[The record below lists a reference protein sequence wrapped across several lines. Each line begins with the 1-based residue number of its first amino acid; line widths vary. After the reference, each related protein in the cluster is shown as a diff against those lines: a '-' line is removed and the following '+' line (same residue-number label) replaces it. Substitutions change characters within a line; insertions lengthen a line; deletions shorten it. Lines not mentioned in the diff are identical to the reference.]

1 MAIQFIR
8 KHIAN
13 AHISWFCDARF
24 EQIAR
29 LLAGVDE
36 VVALPLKDKKFLKS
50 FGILRQKQG
59 QFDII
64 IDLQGL
70 LKSALVSRSLGKNI
84 FGFDR
89 FSAKEGLASIFYTHK
104 YSCNYDKNIIL
115 RNLELCAFAL
125 NFSFD
130 EKEILAKEPCF
141 LKNSRIPSD
150 ESRISSDES
159 KIPNKNSRIPSDKTR
174 IPDKNSR
181 ISSDEIRI
189 HNDESRI
196 PNKNSRIPNR
206 KILIAPFASESSKC
220 YAHFASVIKG
230 AKEFAQCFLV
240 AGSEPERKKA
250 TKLASSGATL
260 LAPLDLAQ
268 ILEFMDTCDL
278 IIGNDSG
285 ITHLAWAQNYATITL
300 FGNRSGARNAFATP
314 KNLIIQATPKHEID
328 AFHIDKSDF
337 CINDIDPAQIIAKA
351 KGLCDA

>member
-50 FGILRQKQG
+50 FEILRQKQG

-89 FSAKEGLASIFYTHK
+89 FSAKEGLASMFYTHK

-141 LKNSRIPSD
+141 LKNSRIPD
-150 ESRISSDES
+150 
-159 KIPNKNSRIPSDKTR
+159 KNSRIPSK
-174 IPDKNSR
+174 
-181 ISSDEIRI
+181 
-189 HNDESRI
+189 
-196 PNKNSRIPNR
+196 

-240 AGSEPERKKA
+240 AGNKLERKKA

-285 ITHLAWAQNYATITL
+285 ITHLAWAQNCATITL

>member
-50 FGILRQKQG
+50 FGVLRQKQG

-70 LKSALVSRSLGKNI
+70 LKSALVSRILGKNI

-130 EKEILAKEPCF
+130 EKEILTKEPCF
-141 LKNSRIPSD
+141 LKNSRIP
-150 ESRISSDES
+150 
-159 KIPNKNSRIPSDKTR
+159 NK
-174 IPDKNSR
+174 
-181 ISSDEIRI
+181 
-189 HNDESRI
+189 
-196 PNKNSRIPNR
+196 

-240 AGSEPERKKA
+240 AGSEPEREKA
-250 TKLASSGATL
+250 AKLASSGATL

>member
-89 FSAKEGLASIFYTHK
+89 FSTKEGLASIFYTHK
-104 YSCNYDKNIIL
+104 YSCNYNKNIIL

-130 EKEILAKEPCF
+130 EKEILTKEPCF
-141 LKNSRIPSD
+141 LKN
-150 ESRISSDES
+150 S
-159 KIPNKNSRIPSDKTR
+159 KIPNKNSRIPSDETR

-181 ISSDEIRI
+181 IPS
-189 HNDESRI
+189 
-196 PNKNSRIPNR
+196 K

-240 AGSEPERKKA
+240 AGSEPEREKA

>member
-130 EKEILAKEPCF
+130 EKEILTKEPCF

-150 ESRISSDES
+150 E
-159 KIPNKNSRIPSDKTR
+159 
-174 IPDKNSR
+174 
-181 ISSDEIRI
+181 
-189 HNDESRI
+189 
-196 PNKNSRIPNR
+196 SRIPNR

-230 AKEFAQCFLV
+230 AKEFAQCFLI
-240 AGSEPERKKA
+240 AGSEPEREKA

>member
-50 FGILRQKQG
+50 FEILRQKQG

-70 LKSALVSRSLGKNI
+70 LKSALVARSLGKNI

-104 YSCNYDKNIIL
+104 YSCNYNKNIIL
-115 RNLELCAFAL
+115 RNLELCGYAL

-130 EKEILAKEPCF
+130 EKEILTKEPCF
-141 LKNSRIPSD
+141 LKNSRIP
-150 ESRISSDES
+150 
-159 KIPNKNSRIPSDKTR
+159 
-174 IPDKNSR
+174 DKN
-181 ISSDEIRI
+181 
-189 HNDESRI
+189 SRI
-196 PNKNSRIPNR
+196 PNKNSRIPDKNSR
-206 KILIAPFASESSKC
+206 IPNKKILIAPFASESSKC

-240 AGSEPERKKA
+240 AGNKPEREKA

>member
-89 FSAKEGLASIFYTHK
+89 FSTKEGFASIFYTHK

-150 ESRISSDES
+150 ESRI
-159 KIPNKNSRIPSDKTR
+159 PSD
-174 IPDKNSR
+174 N
-181 ISSDEIRI
+181 
-189 HNDESRI
+189 SRI
-196 PNKNSRIPNR
+196 PNKNSRIPSK

-240 AGSEPERKKA
+240 AGSELEREKA

>member
-13 AHISWFCDARF
+13 AHISWFCDTRF

-36 VVALPLKDKKFLKS
+36 VIALPLKDKKFLKS
-50 FGILRQKQG
+50 FEILRQKQG

-70 LKSALVSRSLGKNI
+70 LKSALVSRILGKNI

-89 FSAKEGLASIFYTHK
+89 FSTKEGLASIFYTHK

-115 RNLELCAFAL
+115 RNLELCGFAL

-130 EKEILAKEPCF
+130 EKEILTKEPCF
-141 LKNSRIPSD
+141 LKNSRIPN
-150 ESRISSDES
+150 E
-159 KIPNKNSRIPSDKTR
+159 NSRIPS
-174 IPDKNSR
+174 
-181 ISSDEIRI
+181 
-189 HNDESRI
+189 DESRI
-196 PNKNSRIPNR
+196 PNKNSRIPSDESRIPDKNSR
-206 KILIAPFASESSKC
+206 IPNKKILIAPFASESSKC

-240 AGSEPERKKA
+240 AGSEPEREKA
-250 TKLASSGATL
+250 AKLASSGATL

-328 AFHIDKSDF
+328 AFHIDKRDF

>member
-50 FGILRQKQG
+50 FEILRQKQG

-104 YSCNYDKNIIL
+104 YSCNYNKNIIL

-150 ESRISSDES
+150 ESRI
-159 KIPNKNSRIPSDKTR
+159 
-174 IPDKNSR
+174 
-181 ISSDEIRI
+181 
-189 HNDESRI
+189 
-196 PNKNSRIPNR
+196 PNKNSRIPNENSR
-206 KILIAPFASESSKC
+206 IPSKKILIAPFASESSKC

-240 AGSEPERKKA
+240 AGSEPEREKA

>member
-36 VVALPLKDKKFLKS
+36 VVALPLKDKKFLKT

-84 FGFDR
+84 FGFDK
-89 FSAKEGLASIFYTHK
+89 FSTKEGLASIFYTHK

-141 LKNSRIPSD
+141 LKNSRIP
-150 ESRISSDES
+150 
-159 KIPNKNSRIPSDKTR
+159 NKNSRIPSENFK
-174 IPDKNSR
+174 IPNENSK
-181 ISSDEIRI
+181 IPSE
-189 HNDESRI
+189 NSRI
-196 PNKNSRIPNR
+196 PNK

-240 AGSEPERKKA
+240 AGNKPEREKA

>member
-36 VVALPLKDKKFLKS
+36 VVALPLKDKKFIKS

-70 LKSALVSRSLGKNI
+70 LKSALISRSLGKNI

-89 FSAKEGLASIFYTHK
+89 FSTKEGLASIFYTHK

-141 LKNSRIPSD
+141 LKSSRIPNENSRIPSD
-150 ESRISSDES
+150 
-159 KIPNKNSRIPSDKTR
+159 NSRIPDK
-174 IPDKNSR
+174 
-181 ISSDEIRI
+181 
-189 HNDESRI
+189 
-196 PNKNSRIPNR
+196 

-240 AGSEPERKKA
+240 AGSEIEREKA
-250 TKLASSGATL
+250 AKLASSGATL

>member
-1 MAIQFIR
+1 M
-8 KHIAN
+8 
-13 AHISWFCDARF
+13 
-24 EQIAR
+24 
-29 LLAGVDE
+29 
-36 VVALPLKDKKFLKS
+36 
-50 FGILRQKQG
+50 RQKKG
-59 QFDII
+59 KFDII

-89 FSAKEGLASIFYTHK
+89 FSTKEGLASIFYTHK

-141 LKNSRIPSD
+141 LKNSRILSD
-150 ESRISSDES
+150 ESRIS
-159 KIPNKNSRIPSDKTR
+159 
-174 IPDKNSR
+174 
-181 ISSDEIRI
+181 
-189 HNDESRI
+189 
-196 PNKNSRIPNR
+196 NKNSRIPNK

>member
-1 MAIQFIR
+1 M
-8 KHIAN
+8 N
-13 AHISWFCDARF
+13 
-24 EQIAR
+24 
-29 LLAGVDE
+29 E

-89 FSAKEGLASIFYTHK
+89 FSTKEGLASIFYTHK

-115 RNLELCAFAL
+115 RNLELCSFAL

-141 LKNSRIPSD
+141 LKKSRIPSD
-150 ESRISSDES
+150 ESRIS
-159 KIPNKNSRIPSDKTR
+159 NKNSRIPNDKTR

-181 ISSDEIRI
+181 IPD
-189 HNDESRI
+189 
-196 PNKNSRIPNR
+196 K

-240 AGSEPERKKA
+240 AGNKPERKKA

-285 ITHLAWAQNYATITL
+285 IAHLAWAQNYATITL

-351 KGLCDA
+351 KVICDA

>member
-50 FGILRQKQG
+50 FEILRQKQG

-115 RNLELCAFAL
+115 RNLELCGFAL

-141 LKNSRIPSD
+141 LKKSRIPNKNSRIPSD
-150 ESRISSDES
+150 ESRI
-159 KIPNKNSRIPSDKTR
+159 
-174 IPDKNSR
+174 PD
-181 ISSDEIRI
+181 
-189 HNDESRI
+189 
-196 PNKNSRIPNR
+196 KNSRIPNR

-240 AGSEPERKKA
+240 AGSEPEREKA

-285 ITHLAWAQNYATITL
+285 ITHLAWAQNCATITL

>member
-50 FGILRQKQG
+50 FEILRQKQG

-141 LKNSRIPSD
+141 LKKSRIPD
-150 ESRISSDES
+150 
-159 KIPNKNSRIPSDKTR
+159 
-174 IPDKNSR
+174 
-181 ISSDEIRI
+181 
-189 HNDESRI
+189 
-196 PNKNSRIPNR
+196 KNSRIPNR

-240 AGSEPERKKA
+240 AGSELEREKA
-250 TKLASSGATL
+250 AKLASSGATL

>member
-50 FGILRQKQG
+50 FEILRQKQG

-70 LKSALVSRSLGKNI
+70 LKSALVSRILGKNV

-89 FSAKEGLASIFYTHK
+89 FSTKEGMASIFYTHK

-115 RNLELCAFAL
+115 RNLERCAFAL

-141 LKNSRIPSD
+141 LKNSRIP
-150 ESRISSDES
+150 
-159 KIPNKNSRIPSDKTR
+159 NKNSRIPSD
-174 IPDKNSR
+174 
-181 ISSDEIRI
+181 
-189 HNDESRI
+189 ESRI
-196 PNKNSRIPNR
+196 PDKNSRIPNR

-230 AKEFAQCFLV
+230 AKEFAQCFLI
-240 AGSEPERKKA
+240 AGSEPEREKA

-351 KGLCDA
+351 KVICDA

>member
-50 FGILRQKQG
+50 FGVLRQKQG

-70 LKSALVSRSLGKNI
+70 LKSALVARSLGKNI

-141 LKNSRIPSD
+141 LKSSRIPNENSRIPSD
-150 ESRISSDES
+150 ESRI
-159 KIPNKNSRIPSDKTR
+159 PN
-174 IPDKNSR
+174 
-181 ISSDEIRI
+181 E
-189 HNDESRI
+189 
-196 PNKNSRIPNR
+196 NSRIPNR

-240 AGSEPERKKA
+240 AGSEPEREKA
-250 TKLASSGATL
+250 AKLASSGATL

-285 ITHLAWAQNYATITL
+285 ITHLAWAQNCATITL

>member
-50 FGILRQKQG
+50 FEILRQKQG

-115 RNLELCAFAL
+115 RNLELCSFAL

-130 EKEILAKEPCF
+130 EKEILTKEPCF
-141 LKNSRIPSD
+141 LKNSRIP
-150 ESRISSDES
+150 
-159 KIPNKNSRIPSDKTR
+159 NKNSRIPS
-174 IPDKNSR
+174 
-181 ISSDEIRI
+181 
-189 HNDESRI
+189 DESRI
-196 PNKNSRIPNR
+196 PNKNSRIPSK

-240 AGSEPERKKA
+240 AGSEPEREKA

>member
-50 FGILRQKQG
+50 FEILRQKQG

-130 EKEILAKEPCF
+130 EKEILTKEPCF
-141 LKNSRIPSD
+141 LKKS
-150 ESRISSDES
+150 
-159 KIPNKNSRIPSDKTR
+159 R

-181 ISSDEIRI
+181 I
-189 HNDESRI
+189 
-196 PNKNSRIPNR
+196 PNK

-240 AGSEPERKKA
+240 AGSEPEREKA

>member
-50 FGILRQKQG
+50 FEILRQKQG

-70 LKSALVSRSLGKNI
+70 LKSALVSRILGKNI

-89 FSAKEGLASIFYTHK
+89 FSTKEGLASIFYTHK

-130 EKEILAKEPCF
+130 EKEILTKKPCF
-141 LKNSRIPSD
+141 LKNSR
-150 ESRISSDES
+150 
-159 KIPNKNSRIPSDKTR
+159 IPNKNSRIPSDETR
-174 IPDKNSR
+174 IPN
-181 ISSDEIRI
+181 E
-189 HNDESRI
+189 NSRI
-196 PNKNSRIPNR
+196 PNK

>member
-50 FGILRQKQG
+50 FEILRQKKG

-70 LKSALVSRSLGKNI
+70 LKSALVSRILGKNI

-89 FSAKEGLASIFYTHK
+89 FSAKEGMASIFYTHK

-130 EKEILAKEPCF
+130 EKEILTKKPCF
-141 LKNSRIPSD
+141 LKNSRIPD
-150 ESRISSDES
+150 
-159 KIPNKNSRIPSDKTR
+159 KNSRIPSD
-174 IPDKNSR
+174 N
-181 ISSDEIRI
+181 
-189 HNDESRI
+189 SRI
-196 PNKNSRIPNR
+196 PNKNSRIPDK

-240 AGSEPERKKA
+240 AGSEPEREKA
-250 TKLASSGATL
+250 AKLASSGATL

-285 ITHLAWAQNYATITL
+285 ITHLAWAQNCATITL

>member
-1 MAIQFIR
+1 MKIAIIKLSALGDIVHASIVVQFIR

-89 FSAKEGLASIFYTHK
+89 FSTKEGLASIFYTHK

-115 RNLELCAFAL
+115 RNLELCSFAL

-150 ESRISSDES
+150 E
-159 KIPNKNSRIPSDKTR
+159 T
-174 IPDKNSR
+174 
-181 ISSDEIRI
+181 
-189 HNDESRI
+189 RI

-240 AGSEPERKKA
+240 AGNKPERKKA

-351 KGLCDA
+351 KVICDA

>member
-36 VVALPLKDKKFLKS
+36 VVALPLKDKKFLKT

-115 RNLELCAFAL
+115 RNLELCGFAL

-141 LKNSRIPSD
+141 LKKSRIPDKNSRIPSD
-150 ESRISSDES
+150 ESRI
-159 KIPNKNSRIPSDKTR
+159 
-174 IPDKNSR
+174 PD
-181 ISSDEIRI
+181 
-189 HNDESRI
+189 
-196 PNKNSRIPNR
+196 KNSRIPNR
-206 KILIAPFASESSKC
+206 KILIAPFASENSKC

-240 AGSEPERKKA
+240 AGSEPEREKA

-351 KGLCDA
+351 KGICDA

>member
-50 FGILRQKQG
+50 FEILRQKQG

-89 FSAKEGLASIFYTHK
+89 FSTKEGLASIFYTHK

-130 EKEILAKEPCF
+130 EKEILTKEPCF
-141 LKNSRIPSD
+141 LKNSRIP
-150 ESRISSDES
+150 
-159 KIPNKNSRIPSDKTR
+159 NK
-174 IPDKNSR
+174 
-181 ISSDEIRI
+181 
-189 HNDESRI
+189 
-196 PNKNSRIPNR
+196 

-230 AKEFAQCFLV
+230 AKEFAQCFLI

-285 ITHLAWAQNYATITL
+285 ITHLAWAQNCATITL

>member
-50 FGILRQKQG
+50 FEILRQKQG

-70 LKSALVSRSLGKNI
+70 LKSALVSRILGKNI

-130 EKEILAKEPCF
+130 EKEILTKKPCF
-141 LKNSRIPSD
+141 LKNSRIPN
-150 ESRISSDES
+150 E
-159 KIPNKNSRIPSDKTR
+159 NSRIPSD
-174 IPDKNSR
+174 N
-181 ISSDEIRI
+181 
-189 HNDESRI
+189 SRI
-196 PNKNSRIPNR
+196 PNKNSRIPSK

-250 TKLASSGATL
+250 AKLASSGATL

-285 ITHLAWAQNYATITL
+285 ITHLAWAQNCATITL

>member
-50 FGILRQKQG
+50 FEILRQKQG

-130 EKEILAKEPCF
+130 EKEILTKEPCF
-141 LKNSRIPSD
+141 LK
-150 ESRISSDES
+150 
-159 KIPNKNSRIPSDKTR
+159 K
-174 IPDKNSR
+174 
-181 ISSDEIRI
+181 
-189 HNDESRI
+189 SRI
-196 PNKNSRIPNR
+196 PNKNSRIPNK

-240 AGSEPERKKA
+240 AGSEPEREKA

-285 ITHLAWAQNYATITL
+285 ITHLAWAQNCATITL

>member
-50 FGILRQKQG
+50 FGVLRQKQG

-70 LKSALVSRSLGKNI
+70 LKSALVARSLGKNI

-141 LKNSRIPSD
+141 LKSSRIPNENSRIPSD
-150 ESRISSDES
+150 ESRI
-159 KIPNKNSRIPSDKTR
+159 PN
-174 IPDKNSR
+174 
-181 ISSDEIRI
+181 E
-189 HNDESRI
+189 
-196 PNKNSRIPNR
+196 NSRIPNR

-240 AGSEPERKKA
+240 AGSEIERKKA

>member
-1 MAIQFIR
+1 MVIQFIR

-24 EQIAR
+24 EQITR

-50 FGILRQKQG
+50 FGILRQKKG

-89 FSAKEGLASIFYTHK
+89 FSAKEGFASIFYTHK

-130 EKEILAKEPCF
+130 EKEILTKEPCF
-141 LKNSRIPSD
+141 LKNSRIPD
-150 ESRISSDES
+150 KNSRIPNKNSR
-159 KIPNKNSRIPSDKTR
+159 IPDKNSRIPSDKTR
-174 IPDKNSR
+174 IP
-181 ISSDEIRI
+181 
-189 HNDESRI
+189 
-196 PNKNSRIPNR
+196 NK

-240 AGSEPERKKA
+240 AGSEIEREKA

>member
-24 EQIAR
+24 EQITR

-89 FSAKEGLASIFYTHK
+89 FSTKEGLASIFYTHK

-115 RNLELCAFAL
+115 RNLELCGFAL

-150 ESRISSDES
+150 E
-159 KIPNKNSRIPSDKTR
+159 T
-174 IPDKNSR
+174 
-181 ISSDEIRI
+181 
-189 HNDESRI
+189 RI

-250 TKLASSGATL
+250 AKLASSGATL

>member
-50 FGILRQKQG
+50 FEILRQKQG

-89 FSAKEGLASIFYTHK
+89 FSTKEGLASIFYTHK

-130 EKEILAKEPCF
+130 EKEILTKEPCF

-150 ESRISSDES
+150 ESRI
-159 KIPNKNSRIPSDKTR
+159 PNK
-174 IPDKNSR
+174 
-181 ISSDEIRI
+181 
-189 HNDESRI
+189 
-196 PNKNSRIPNR
+196 

>member
-50 FGILRQKQG
+50 FEILRQKQG

-115 RNLELCAFAL
+115 RNLELCSFAL

-130 EKEILAKEPCF
+130 EKEILTKEPCF
-141 LKNSRIPSD
+141 LKNSRIPD
-150 ESRISSDES
+150 
-159 KIPNKNSRIPSDKTR
+159 KNSRIPS
-174 IPDKNSR
+174 
-181 ISSDEIRI
+181 
-189 HNDESRI
+189 DESRI
-196 PNKNSRIPNR
+196 PNKNSRIPNK

-240 AGSEPERKKA
+240 AGSEPEREKA

-351 KGLCDA
+351 KVICDA

>member
-1 MAIQFIR
+1 MAIQFIH

-50 FGILRQKQG
+50 FSILRQKQG

-89 FSAKEGLASIFYTHK
+89 FSTKERLASIFYTHK

-115 RNLELCAFAL
+115 RNLELCGFAL

-150 ESRISSDES
+150 ESRI
-159 KIPNKNSRIPSDKTR
+159 
-174 IPDKNSR
+174 
-181 ISSDEIRI
+181 
-189 HNDESRI
+189 
-196 PNKNSRIPNR
+196 PNKNSRIPNK

-240 AGSEPERKKA
+240 AGSEPEREKA
-250 TKLASSGATL
+250 AKLASSGATL

-285 ITHLAWAQNYATITL
+285 ITHLAWAQNCATITL

>member
-1 MAIQFIR
+1 M
-8 KHIAN
+8 
-13 AHISWFCDARF
+13 
-24 EQIAR
+24 
-29 LLAGVDE
+29 DE

-50 FGILRQKQG
+50 FEILRQKQG

-89 FSAKEGLASIFYTHK
+89 FSTKEGLASIFYTHK

-115 RNLELCAFAL
+115 RNLELCGFAL

-141 LKNSRIPSD
+141 LKNSRILSD
-150 ESRISSDES
+150 ESRIS
-159 KIPNKNSRIPSDKTR
+159 
-174 IPDKNSR
+174 
-181 ISSDEIRI
+181 
-189 HNDESRI
+189 
-196 PNKNSRIPNR
+196 NKNSRIPNR

-351 KGLCDA
+351 KVICDA

>member
-36 VVALPLKDKKFLKS
+36 VVALPLKDKKFLKT

-89 FSAKEGLASIFYTHK
+89 FSTKEGLASIFYTHK

-115 RNLELCAFAL
+115 RNLELCGFAL

-130 EKEILAKEPCF
+130 EKEILTKEPCF

-150 ESRISSDES
+150 ESRIS
-159 KIPNKNSRIPSDKTR
+159 
-174 IPDKNSR
+174 
-181 ISSDEIRI
+181 
-189 HNDESRI
+189 
-196 PNKNSRIPNR
+196 NKNSRIPNK

>member
-115 RNLELCAFAL
+115 RNLELCSFAL

-130 EKEILAKEPCF
+130 EKEILTKEPCF
-141 LKNSRIPSD
+141 LKKS
-150 ESRISSDES
+150 
-159 KIPNKNSRIPSDKTR
+159 R

-181 ISSDEIRI
+181 I
-189 HNDESRI
+189 
-196 PNKNSRIPNR
+196 PNK

-240 AGSEPERKKA
+240 AGSEPEREKA

>member
-50 FGILRQKQG
+50 FEILRQKQG

-84 FGFDR
+84 FGFDK
-89 FSAKEGLASIFYTHK
+89 FSTKEGLASIFYTHK

-130 EKEILAKEPCF
+130 EKEILTKEPCF
-141 LKNSRIPSD
+141 LKKS
-150 ESRISSDES
+150 
-159 KIPNKNSRIPSDKTR
+159 R

-240 AGSEPERKKA
+240 AGSEPEREKA

-314 KNLIIQATPKHEID
+314 KNLIIQATPKNEID

>member
-70 LKSALVSRSLGKNI
+70 LKSALVSRILGKNI

-141 LKNSRIPSD
+141 LKNSRIPN
-150 ESRISSDES
+150 E
-159 KIPNKNSRIPSDKTR
+159 NSRIPRDESR

-181 ISSDEIRI
+181 I
-189 HNDESRI
+189 
-196 PNKNSRIPNR
+196 PNK

-240 AGSEPERKKA
+240 AGSEPEREKA

>member
-36 VVALPLKDKKFLKS
+36 VIALPLKDKKFLKS
-50 FGILRQKQG
+50 FEILRQKQG

-70 LKSALVSRSLGKNI
+70 LKSALVSRILGKNI

-89 FSAKEGLASIFYTHK
+89 FSAKEGMASIFYTHK

-130 EKEILAKEPCF
+130 EKEILTKEPCF
-141 LKNSRIPSD
+141 LKNSRIPD
-150 ESRISSDES
+150 KNSRIPNKNSR
-159 KIPNKNSRIPSDKTR
+159 IPDKNSRIPSDKTR
-174 IPDKNSR
+174 IP
-181 ISSDEIRI
+181 
-189 HNDESRI
+189 
-196 PNKNSRIPNR
+196 NK

-240 AGSEPERKKA
+240 AGSELEREKA

>member
-1 MAIQFIR
+1 M
-8 KHIAN
+8 
-13 AHISWFCDARF
+13 
-24 EQIAR
+24 
-29 LLAGVDE
+29 
-36 VVALPLKDKKFLKS
+36 
-50 FGILRQKQG
+50 RQKQG

-70 LKSALVSRSLGKNI
+70 LKSALVSRILGKNI

-89 FSAKEGLASIFYTHK
+89 FSTKEGLASIFYTHK

-115 RNLELCAFAL
+115 RNLELCSFAL

-141 LKNSRIPSD
+141 LKKSRIPSD
-150 ESRISSDES
+150 ESRIS
-159 KIPNKNSRIPSDKTR
+159 N
-174 IPDKNSR
+174 KNSR
-181 ISSDEIRI
+181 ISS
-189 HNDESRI
+189 
-196 PNKNSRIPNR
+196 K

-285 ITHLAWAQNYATITL
+285 ITHLAWAQNCATITL

-351 KGLCDA
+351 KGICDA

>member
-141 LKNSRIPSD
+141 LKKSKTPDKNSRIPSD
-150 ESRISSDES
+150 ESRI
-159 KIPNKNSRIPSDKTR
+159 
-174 IPDKNSR
+174 PDKNSR
-181 ISSDEIRI
+181 I
-189 HNDESRI
+189 
-196 PNKNSRIPNR
+196 PNK

-240 AGSEPERKKA
+240 AGSEPEREKA

-285 ITHLAWAQNYATITL
+285 ITHLAWAQNCATITL

>member
-29 LLAGVDE
+29 LLAGLDE

-50 FGILRQKQG
+50 FEILRQKQG

-89 FSAKEGLASIFYTHK
+89 FSAKEGMASIFYTHK

-125 NFSFD
+125 NFNFD
-130 EKEILAKEPCF
+130 EKEILTKEPCF
-141 LKNSRIPSD
+141 LKNSRIPN
-150 ESRISSDES
+150 E
-159 KIPNKNSRIPSDKTR
+159 NSRIPSDNSR
-174 IPDKNSR
+174 IPD
-181 ISSDEIRI
+181 
-189 HNDESRI
+189 
-196 PNKNSRIPNR
+196 KNSRIPNR

-230 AKEFAQCFLV
+230 AKEFAQCFLI
-240 AGSEPERKKA
+240 AGSEIERKKA

-285 ITHLAWAQNYATITL
+285 ITHLAWAQNCATITL